1 MLLISGAV
9 RQTRVINVTKKWH
22 LLNIL
27 QISLSLGRK
36 GKVVRTKPAG
46 LSVFILNTGRL
57 GGVAGPRF

>member
-9 RQTRVINVTKKWH
+9 RQTQVINVTKKWH

-27 QISLSLGRK
+27 RISLSLGRK
-36 GKVVRTKPAG
+36 DKVVRTKSAG